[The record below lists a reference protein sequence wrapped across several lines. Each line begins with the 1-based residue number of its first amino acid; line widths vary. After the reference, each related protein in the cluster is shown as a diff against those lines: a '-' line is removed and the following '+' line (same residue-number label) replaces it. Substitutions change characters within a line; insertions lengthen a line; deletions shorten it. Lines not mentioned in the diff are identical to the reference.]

1 MDTGYIKLFRKMLDW
16 EWYSDL
22 STFRLFTHLLLKVN
36 YKDISWQGKV
46 IERGSCVTSYQQL
59 SLETGLTAQQ
69 VRTAIQHLI
78 STNEITKC
86 STSKY
91 TIIKVLNYDCY
102 QCINKQDNK
111 QITNNQQAKQQTNNT
126 QTNKRITQSLT
137 NRQHAEYA
145 INKEFYADDEMQ
157 DNTVSTTQFNNQETV
172 ISTCNLTTTKEEKN
186 KRRKEYIKEEKIKR
200 RKDVD
205 YQQIADMYNNT
216 CVSFPRLQKLSDSRK
231 KMIKARLNTYSIEDI
246 QRAFEL
252 AEESDFLK
260 GQNNRNW
267 SATFDWMMK
276 DTNLAKI
283 LEGNY
288 ANKTQPSQKKSQ
300 YSKGMVELPRWY
312 EDQDSIQ
319 PEDSVHVDY
328 DKLLELQKKLAAE
341 TE

>member
-1 MDTGYIKLFRKMLDW
+1 MDTGYIKLFRKMTEW
-16 EWYSDL
+16 EWYDDL
-22 STFRLFTHLLLKVN
+22 PTFRLFIHLLLRAN
-36 YKDISWQGKV
+36 YQEKKWHGMI
-46 IERGSCVTSYQQL
+46 IERGCYITSISNLATETKL
-59 SLETGLTAQQ
+59 SAQQ
-69 VRTAIQHLI
+69 VRTAINRLI
-78 STNEITKC
+78 STNEITKS

-102 QCINKQDNK
+102 QGVNKVDNK
-111 QITNNQQAKQQTNNT
+111 QATNEQQATNNQ
-126 QTNKRITQSLT
+126 S
-137 NRQHAEYA
+137 
-145 INKEFYADDEMQ
+145 
-157 DNTVSTTQFNNQETV
+157 
-172 ISTCNLTTTKEEKN
+172 TTTKE
-186 KRRKEYIKEEKIKR
+186 RKESKKERSILKEEKIKR

-288 ANKTQPSQKKSQ
+288 SNKIQSNHNPSNGR
-300 YSKGMVELPRWY
+300 KGINRWY
-312 EDQDSIQ
+312 EDQDKIQ
-319 PEDSVHVDY
+319 RDEDIHVD
-328 DKLLELQKKLAAE
+328 DEELQRLMNSLGGDTSE
-341 TE
+341 L